1 MVEYRRGR
9 ENKVA
14 DALSLDKWKKGYY
27 WQFQHLFQLG
37 GRISEDRVRTKFVIA
52 EVGRS
57 I

>member
-1 MVEYRRGR
+1 MVEYRQGR

-14 DALSLDKWKKGYY
+14 DALSRQMEKDY
-27 WQFQHLFQLG
+27 WQFQHLFQLR
-37 GRISEDRVRTKFVIA
+37 GRISEDRVRTTFAIA